1 MKECIVLANHRKVK
15 LKLLVI
21 LTLTCNSISQSIIVS
36 RTAYTV
42 VT

>member
-1 MKECIVLANHRKVK
+1 MEWIVLANHRKVK
-15 LKLLVI
+15 LKLMLI
-21 LTLTCNSISQSIIVS
+21 ITLTCNSISQSIIVC

>member
-1 MKECIVLANHRKVK
+1 MKEWIVLANHRKVK

-21 LTLTCNSISQSIIVS
+21 ITLTCNSISQSIIVC
-36 RTAYTV
+36 RTAYAV